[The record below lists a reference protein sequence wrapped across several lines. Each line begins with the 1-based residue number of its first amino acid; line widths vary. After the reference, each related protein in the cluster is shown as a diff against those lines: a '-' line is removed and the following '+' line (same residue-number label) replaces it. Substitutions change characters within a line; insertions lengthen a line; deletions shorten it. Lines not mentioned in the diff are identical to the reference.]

1 MAKEERKKTT
11 FKTLPAGRQAS
22 QKQVILLL
30 VKFILIKLG
39 QVPLFIVYSL
49 SFIVRKIFSLLI
61 PIFDIRYTIYFPR
74 LKRGKG
80 RPRTT
85 PFLKFY
91 KRKFDKNIY
100 SKIPNRYRFAGG
112 IFSVF
117 LAFYIYTH
125 LVVNLAYQ
133 LPSPKAL
140 SVQNAPLTT
149 EIYDRSGHLLYRFY
163 EGQNRSLAKLED
175 LPKHLIDAT
184 LAAED
189 KNFYNHLGFDP
200 LAMLR
205 AFYHNLTTGSEEGAS
220 TITQQLIKNS
230 LLTPEKTISRKVKE
244 VILAFWAER
253 MYTKNQILEMYL
265 NGSPYG
271 GTAWGIEAAS
281 LTYFGKPAKDLNLAQ
296 SAFLAGLP
304 ASPTEFSPFGIKP
317 ELGTQRQAWVLD
329 MMVQNGFIT
338 KDQAHEALGTPLA
351 LRPPTNNILAPHFVF
366 YVRDQLAKSLG
377 PKVIS
382 QGGLRITTTLDL
394 ETQKE
399 VEKMVKEEVENLTAL
414 NVRNGAAMVTD
425 PRSGQIL
432 AMVGSRN
439 YYYPGFGNYNATLA
453 LRQPGSS
460 IKVVTFATAF
470 KMGFTPGNTI
480 LDTPV
485 VFKDEW
491 GNRYAPVNYDGS
503 FHGPVSLRQALG
515 SSYNIPAVKLL
526 ATVGL
531 EKMVQTAKDLGIT
544 TFDDPK
550 RFGLSLTLGSGEV
563 KMIDMMAVY
572 GNLAQGGAM
581 QRPTPIL
588 KITDS
593 YGNILDQYEE
603 RKTQSLSSE
612 VAYLITSIL
621 SDNNARTRAFGPNSL
636 LNIKGATVA
645 VKTGTSDNKRDNW
658 TFGYTPNF
666 VVGVWVGNNDNA
678 LMHPSL
684 TSGVTGAAPIWNKIT
699 QFMLKKDPPTA
710 FVKPKG
716 IVEAKVDGRR
726 DLVISDILPKALTKV
741 TKSDEKLNFSDAF
754 STYATSSAQAAN
766 QESAT
771 N

>member
-1 MAKEERKKTT
+1 MGKGRRKKTS
-11 FKTLPAGRQAS
+11 FKTS
-22 QKQVILLL
+22 QKNLTLLL
-30 VKFILIKLG
+30 VKFILVKIGSVPILVMQTVIASSEGAWRSLKRIASSLSLLAMTTG
-39 QVPLFIVYSL
+39 PLFH
-49 SFIVRKIFSLLI
+49 RN
-61 PIFDIRYTIYFPR
+61 R
-74 LKRGKG
+74 G

-91 KRKFDKNIY
+91 KKKFNKNIY
-100 SKIPNRYRFAGG
+100 SKIPNRYRLIGG
-112 IFSVF
+112 VFSVF

-125 LVVNLAYQ
+125 LVVALAYQ

-149 EIYDRSGHLLYRFY
+149 EVYDRNGILLYRFY
-163 EGQNRSLAKLED
+163 EGQNRSLAKLEN
-175 LPKHLIDAT
+175 LPRDFVNAT

-200 LAMLR
+200 VPMVR
-205 AFYHNLTTGSEEGAS
+205 ALYHNITTGSQEGAS

-230 LLTPEKTISRKVKE
+230 LLTPEKTISRKIKE

-253 MYTKNQILEMYL
+253 MYNKNQILEMYV

-281 LTYFGKPAKDLNLAQ
+281 ETYFGKPAKYLNLAE

-317 ELGTQRQAWVLD
+317 ELGIQRQAWVLNR
-329 MMVQNGFIT
+329 MVEDGYISS
-338 KDQAHEALGTPLA
+338 DQANEALGMPLA
-351 LRPPTNNILAPHFVF
+351 LKPQTSSILAPHFVF
-366 YVRDQLAKSLG
+366 YVRDLLSKSLG
-377 PKVIS
+377 AKVIS
-382 QGGLRITTTLDL
+382 QGGLKIMTTLDI
-394 ETQKE
+394 ETQRE
-399 VEKMVKEEVENLTAL
+399 VEKIVKVEVEGLAPL
-414 NVRNGAAMVTD
+414 NVKNGAAMVTD

-432 AMVGSRN
+432 AMVGSRD
-439 YYYPGFGNYNATLA
+439 YYHPGFGNYNATLA

-470 KMGFTPGNTI
+470 KSGLTPGNTI

-491 GNRYAPVNYDGS
+491 GNRYAPVNYDGA

-515 SSYNIPAVKLL
+515 SSYNITAVKLL
-526 ATVGL
+526 ASVGL
-531 EKMVQTAKDLGIT
+531 DKMIQTARDLGIT

-550 RFGLSLTLGSGEV
+550 RYGLSLTLGAGEV
-563 KMIDMMAVY
+563 KMIDMMGVY
-572 GNLAQGGAM
+572 GTLAQEGTLAK
-581 QRPTPIL
+581 PTPIL

-593 YGNILDQYEE
+593 FGNVLDQYEE
-603 RKTQSLSSE
+603 RKTQSLTPE
-612 VAYLITSIL
+612 IAYLLTSIL
-621 SDNNARTRAFGPNSL
+621 SDNSARTPAFGSNSL
-636 LNIKGATVA
+636 LNIKGAQVA

-678 LMHPSL
+678 LMNPSL

-699 QFMLKKDPPTA
+699 QFMIKKDPPSA
-710 FVKPKG
+710 FVRPKG
-716 IVEAKVDGRR
+716 VIEAKIDGRR
-726 DLVISDILPKALTKV
+726 DLVISDILPKAITKV
-741 TKSDEKLNFSDAF
+741 TKKDEKLNFSDAF
-754 STYATSSAQAAN
+754 STYATSSAQAKI
-766 QESAT
+766 ESGAT